1 MTMNMQRTIGNS
13 IRLRRTI
20 TDLGRIDS
28 SLSGILSP
36 GYAPDEVDRHIHT
49 LFQQDYEE
57 FLRPF
62 PLTRGSI
69 DHWIDLLR
77 TFMPESHQ
85 RFDAPFRILDVGSG
99 GGTTVFPLLEL
110 YPSAEIIASDLS
122 LNLLRELHQWH
133 SDHHPNSGRLSLL
146 QLNAENT
153 VFDDAQLDIVMGADV
168 LHHLPDLGKVFEE
181 VGRIL
186 KPDGVAL
193 FFEGFESGFQLLS
206 LVMQLLIAKNDS
218 LPPGQQMSSEVV
230 AIFRIF
236 MDDLWRRKGTTKN
249 QALLDAIDDKWLFTN
264 TQLRN
269 AVAGSGLELTA
280 IKQVYPPDSLISRM
294 VDHELRRRLHTLAG
308 LPEWAR
314 ELVVDIERQFS
325 RELLSETLFSGA
337 IQLTKAASDGL
348 SRYGIGGSTP

>member
-20 TDLGRIDS
+20 TDLGRVDS

-57 FLRPF
+57 YLRPF

-133 SDHHPNSGRLSLL
+133 SDHYPNSGRLSLL

-153 VFDDAQLDIVMGADV
+153 VFEDAQLDIVMGADV

-186 KPDGVAL
+186 KP
-193 FFEGFESGFQLLS
+193 
-206 LVMQLLIAKNDS
+206 
-218 LPPGQQMSSEVV
+218 
-230 AIFRIF
+230 
-236 MDDLWRRKGTTKN
+236 
-249 QALLDAIDDKWLFTN
+249 
-264 TQLRN
+264 
-269 AVAGSGLELTA
+269 
-280 IKQVYPPDSLISRM
+280 
-294 VDHELRRRLHTLAG
+294 RRRRPVLRGLRERPPTPLAG
-308 LPEWAR
+308 HAAVDRQERLAAAGAADEQRSGGNLPD
-314 ELVVDIERQFS
+314 LH
-325 RELLSETLFSGA
+325 G
-337 IQLTKAASDGL
+337 
-348 SRYGIGGSTP
+348 